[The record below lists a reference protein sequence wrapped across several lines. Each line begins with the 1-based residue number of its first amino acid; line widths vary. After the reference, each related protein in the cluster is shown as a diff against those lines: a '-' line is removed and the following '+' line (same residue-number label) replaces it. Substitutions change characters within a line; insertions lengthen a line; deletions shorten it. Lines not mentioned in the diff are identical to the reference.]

1 MFWLSKK
8 ILIADFKGLLN
19 VKYKKIVK
27 TSYINSSTSKA
38 HETNFQWTFGNWDKC
53 SGKNQ

>member
-8 ILIADFKGLLN
+8 ILIAAFKGLLN
-19 VKYKKIVK
+19 VKYKKILK
-27 TSYINSSTSKA
+27 TPYINSSTSKA